1 MGTTA
6 WLPWVCGVKSRYVNS
21 RVPQPHMSAW
31 LKNWSDDMCRLLI
44 LSRQTP
50 EGRSLGISHY
60 SLVGLALHVYS
71 AAAVPFQ
78 IMMQRIL
85 KFPAVIV
92 IPCIGERV
100 EYDGGA
106 VGAATELQLER
117 NRLLN
122 TTLHRPGDREW
133 IWLSQEKWG
142 YPRHSGYW
150 LTLYEKGTYCQDTW
164 VQCILVMNSGA
175 WLVRFRNMDIDQ

>member
-1 MGTTA
+1 
-6 WLPWVCGVKSRYVNS
+6 
-21 RVPQPHMSAW
+21 
-31 LKNWSDDMCRLLI
+31 MCRLLI

-60 SLVGLALHVYS
+60 SLVGLALQVYS

-78 IMMQRIL
+78 IMMQKIL

-117 NRLLN
+117 HRLLN
-122 TTLHRPGDREW
+122 TTLHRPGDRE
-133 IWLSQEKWG
+133 
-142 YPRHSGYW
+142 
-150 LTLYEKGTYCQDTW
+150 
-164 VQCILVMNSGA
+164 
-175 WLVRFRNMDIDQ
+175 